1 MLVSGLGFHD
11 MIDTVSYTPV
21 SLSTAILFA
30 IASPPSGRC
39 RTRLFTIRSHSV
51 RAPLA
56 LCSWSSS
63 RLSSRLLVSPPSS
76 YVSSNTT
83 TSRSGLSKTS
93 QHKIKSQIQYDP
105 LRFQLS
111 AFNQH
116 YKRIQSYAVKADTVP
131 SSESESEAS
140 NCNNIVDSVKNFMA
154 VLYQFIYPYALY
166 GHASAAISA
175 SLVAVEKLSDIS
187 PLFFIGLLQAVL
199 PHSLVLL
206 YVNGVN
212 QLFDFEIDKVEI
224 KRNGGRKWI
233 CEEKEDYRDGSNG
246 SRRREGTR
254 ENEML
259 CDVRGMRESELR
271 DEVAFLICERKSQ
284 RSGMEELTRAEEGN
298 RER

>member
-1 MLVSGLGFHD
+1 
-11 MIDTVSYTPV
+11 MIDRVSYTPM
-21 SLSTAILFA
+21 SLSMAILFA
-30 IASPPSGRC
+30 IASPSSGRC
-39 RTRLFTIRSHSV
+39 RTRLFAIRSDSV
-51 RAPLA
+51 CAPLA
-56 LCSWSSS
+56 LCSG
-63 RLSSRLLVSPPSS
+63 V
-76 YVSSNTT
+76 
-83 TSRSGLSKTS
+83 SKTS

-116 YKRIQSYAVKADTVP
+116 YKSIQNYAAKADTVP

-154 VLYQFIYPYALY
+154 ALYQLIYPYALY

-212 QLFDFEIDKVEI
+212 QLFDFEIDK
-224 KRNGGRKWI
+224 
-233 CEEKEDYRDGSNG
+233 
-246 SRRREGTR
+246 
-254 ENEML
+254 
-259 CDVRGMRESELR
+259 
-271 DEVAFLICERKSQ
+271 
-284 RSGMEELTRAEEGN
+284 
-298 RER
+298 